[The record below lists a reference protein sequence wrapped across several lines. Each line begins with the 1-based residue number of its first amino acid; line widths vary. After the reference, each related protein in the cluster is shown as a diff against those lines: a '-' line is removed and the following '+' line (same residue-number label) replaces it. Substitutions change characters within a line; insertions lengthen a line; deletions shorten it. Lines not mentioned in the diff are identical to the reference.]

1 MKPEINSLR
10 SIVLAGLVLALATV
24 LPAQSAGS
32 DTGKATTP
40 PASAPSAQPAP
51 GTTPVGGDS
60 PAPAD
65 TKQPATQQPTS
76 TRPSGKSSPDATSK
90 EPAPGTTPVG
100 GDIPAKSAD
109 LEKVVP
115 VGGDLIKVK
124 PGSVEDVSAV
134 GNRDIGGRG
143 LGNWYSTDTE
153 IKMGK
158 TYADEIEK
166 SSKFITDPVVTEYVN
181 RIGQNIVKNSDCKV
195 PFTIKV
201 LDSDEINAFALP
213 GGFFY
218 VNSGLILNADEEAE
232 LAGVMAHE
240 TAHVCAHHA
249 VREMTRMNYAQLG
262 TIPLIFIG
270 GWTGYGIYEAASI
283 GIPITFMKFSRE
295 FEAQADYLGV
305 QYMYRAGYDPQ
316 AFITF
321 FEKIQALEKR
331 KPGAVAKVFADHPQ
345 TPDRILH
352 TQEEIARILPARDEY
367 MVTTS
372 EFDDVKARLARI
384 ENKRRLTD
392 TKGVTRPSLRRAS
405 TGTDSG
411 SSPARPTTAR
421 VPTTSPRCI
430 AATTRTKSDALQG
443 GRQSRKGTAQPERV
457 LLLVLSA
464 ASLYIGCGRQLH
476 SIHEEN
482 CHFRGGL
489 CLHSAADED
498 RQSDASRAAA
508 RHRVCPQSPAGHRVQ
523 RQRHHHGGQSPD
535 RDTS

>member
-1 MKPEINSLR
+1 
-10 SIVLAGLVLALATV
+10 V
-24 LPAQSAGS
+24 
-32 DTGKATTP
+32 D
-40 PASAPSAQPAP
+40 
-51 GTTPVGGDS
+51 
-60 PAPAD
+60 
-65 TKQPATQQPTS
+65 
-76 TRPSGKSSPDATSK
+76 PD
-90 EPAPGTTPVG
+90 
-100 GDIPAKSAD
+100 
-109 LEKVVP
+109 KVVA
-115 VGGDLIKVK
+115 VGSEIGKIKS
-124 PGSVEDVSAV
+124 GSVEDVGAV

-143 LGNWYSTDTE
+143 IGNWYSTDTE

-158 TYADEIEK
+158 TYADQIEK
-166 SSKFITDPVVTEYVN
+166 SSKLITDSLITEYVN

-201 LDSDEINAFALP
+201 IDSDEINAFALP

-249 VREMTRMNYAQLG
+249 VRQMTRMNYAQLG

-295 FEAQADYLGV
+295 FESQADYLGV

-352 TQEEIARILPARDEY
+352 TQEEIARILPAKDEY

-372 EFDDVKARLARI
+372 EFEDVKARLARI

-405 TGTDSG
+405 TGTDTTG
-411 SSPARPTTAR
+411 SSTSQTGDSTSASDDKPT
-421 VPTTSPRCI
+421 
-430 AATTRTKSDALQG
+430 
-443 GRQSRKGTAQPERV
+443 
-457 LLLVLSA
+457 
-464 ASLYIGCGRQLH
+464 LH
-476 SIHEEN
+476 
-482 CHFRGGL
+482 R
-489 CLHSAADED
+489 
-498 RQSDASRAAA
+498 
-508 RHRVCPQSPAGHRVQ
+508 
-523 RQRHHHGGQSPD
+523 
-535 RDTS
+535 RDDQN

>member
-1 MKPEINSLR
+1 MRTIRKSLGPVFLT
-10 SIVLAGLVLALATV
+10 VLAFAFVSVLY
-24 LPAQSAGS
+24 AQSTSGS
-32 DTGKATTP
+32 GSGSSNTP
-40 PASAPSAQPAP
+40 NAQSEPASGQSGPAS
-51 GTTPVGGDS
+51 TSSGGS
-60 PAPAD
+60 GQSAPA
-65 TKQPATQQPTS
+65 S
-76 TRPSGKSSPDATSK
+76 T

-100 GDIPAKSAD
+100 GDTPAAQKGDTPSDQKQAGTTTASKSDASTPCPASATKD
-109 LEKVVP
+109 DKKEKKDKKGTDNDDEAEPGTTPVGSDCAANVDPDKVVDP
-115 VGGDLIKVK
+115 GSEMIKVK
-124 PGSVEDVSAV
+124 PGSLEDVSAV
-134 GNRDIGGRG
+134 GNRNIGNRG
-143 LGNWYSTDTE
+143 LGNWYSTDSE

-158 TYADEIEK
+158 QYADEIEK
-166 SSKFITDPVVTEYVN
+166 STKFITDPVVTEYVN

-201 LDSDEINAFALP
+201 IDSDEINAMALP

-249 VREMTRMNYAQLG
+249 AREMTRANYTQIAMV
-262 TIPLIFIG
+262 PLMVYLPYT
-270 GWTGYGIYEAASI
+270 WTGYGIYEATQLMV
-283 GIPITFMKFSRE
+283 PITFLEFSRE

-345 TPDRILH
+345 TPDRIQH

-405 TGTDSG
+405 TGTDNTG
-411 SSPARPTTAR
+411 SQTSQTDDSNSSSDDKPT
-421 VPTTSPRCI
+421 
-430 AATTRTKSDALQG
+430 
-443 GRQSRKGTAQPERV
+443 
-457 LLLVLSA
+457 
-464 ASLYIGCGRQLH
+464 LH
-476 SIHEEN
+476 
-482 CHFRGGL
+482 R
-489 CLHSAADED
+489 
-498 RQSDASRAAA
+498 
-508 RHRVCPQSPAGHRVQ
+508 
-523 RQRHHHGGQSPD
+523 
-535 RDTS
+535 RDDQN